1 MKKGLIKK
9 VVASALLG
17 IMTMGFVGCGA
28 SNNKS
33 ATGTKDLLETI
44 QENGKVVVGMSAD
57 YAPYEFHYIET
68 IQENGKVVVGM
79 SADYAPYEFH
89 YIDENGKDVI
99 GGFDVDIANEIAN
112 AIGVELVIQ
121 EMDFDALVAALPA
134 GKIDLVV
141 SGMNPTEERAKV
153 VDFSEIYYNSQH
165 GILVRSEDVDKYKT
179 FADLEDL
186 VVSGMNPTEERAKV
200 VDFSEIYY
208 NSQHGILVRS
218 EDVDKY
224 KTFADLEG
232 AKVGAQLGS
241 TQEQIARSEV
251 PNADLQLLNN
261 VNNLI
266 LELKAG
272 KVDAVIMEKPVAE
285 MAVKSNPELAV
296 GTPIYEDKT
305 GGNAVGMAK
314 NNPELLAKINEVI
327 KELNETGKMDEY
339 IVKANELAGS
349 VNIVE

>member
-9 VVASALLG
+9 VVASTLLG

-33 ATGTKDLLETI
+33 ATETKDLLETI
-44 QENGKVVVGMSAD
+44 QEK
-57 YAPYEFHYIET
+57 
-68 IQENGKVVVGM
+68 GKVVVGM

-112 AIGVELVIQ
+112 SLGVELVIQ

-134 GKIDLVV
+134 GKIDLVI
-141 SGMNPTEERAKV
+141 SGMNPTEK
-153 VDFSEIYYNSQH
+153 
-165 GILVRSEDVDKYKT
+165 
-179 FADLEDL
+179 
-186 VVSGMNPTEERAKV
+186 RAKV

-232 AKVGAQLGS
+232 VKVGTQLGS
-241 TQEQIARSEV
+241 TQEQISRNEI

-272 KVDAVIMEKPVAE
+272 KIDAIVMEKPVAE

-296 GTPIYEDKT
+296 GNPIYEEES
-305 GGNAVGMAK
+305 GGNAVGIAK
-314 NNPELLAKINEVI
+314 GNEELLAKINEVI
-327 KELNETGKMDEY
+327 KNLNDSGKMDEY

>member
-17 IMTMGFVGCGA
+17 IMTMGLVGCG
-28 SNNKS
+28 SSDNSSSEGNK
-33 ATGTKDLLETI
+33 KDLLDTI
-44 QENGKVVVGMSAD
+44 QEK
-57 YAPYEFHYIET
+57 
-68 IQENGKVVVGM
+68 GKVVVGM

-112 AIGVELVIQ
+112 ELGVELVIQ

-134 GKIDLVV
+134 GKVDLVI

-153 VDFSEIYYNSQH
+153 VDFSEVYYNSQH
-165 GILVRSEDVDKYKT
+165 GILVR
-179 FADLEDL
+179 A
-186 VVSGMNPTEERAKV
+186 
-200 VDFSEIYY
+200 
-208 NSQHGILVRS
+208 

-241 TQEQIARSEV
+241 TQEQIAKNEI
-251 PNADLQLLNN
+251 PNADLQLLAN

-266 LELKAG
+266 LELKSG
-272 KVDAVIMEKPVAE
+272 KVDAIIMEKPVAQ

-296 GTPIYEDKT
+296 GEPTYEEES
-305 GGNAVGMAK
+305 GGNAVGIAK
-314 NNPELLAKINEVI
+314 GNEKLLAKVNEVI

-339 IVKANELAGS
+339 IVKANELAAS
-349 VNIVE
+349 ANIVE

>member
-28 SNNKS
+28 SNKS
-33 ATGTKDLLETI
+33 EKESKDLLATI
-44 QENGKVVVGMSAD
+44 QEKGKVVVGMSAD
-57 YAPYEFHYIET
+57 YAPYEFHYIN
-68 IQENGKVVVGM
+68 ENG
-79 SADYAPYEFH
+79 E
-89 YIDENGKDVI
+89 DVI
-99 GGFDVDIANEIAN
+99 GGFDVDIANEIAS
-112 AIGVELVIQ
+112 ALGVELVIQ

-134 GKIDLVV
+134 GKI
-141 SGMNPTEERAKV
+141 
-153 VDFSEIYYNSQH
+153 
-165 GILVRSEDVDKYKT
+165 
-179 FADLEDL
+179 DL

>member
-28 SNNKS
+28 SNKS
-33 ATGTKDLLETI
+33 ATGAKDLLE
-44 QENGKVVVGMSAD
+44 K
-57 YAPYEFHYIET
+57 

-112 AIGVELVIQ
+112 SLGVELVIQ

-134 GKIDLVV
+134 GKIDLV
-141 SGMNPTEERAKV
+141 
-153 VDFSEIYYNSQH
+153 I
-165 GILVRSEDVDKYKT
+165 
-179 FADLEDL
+179 
-186 VVSGMNPTEERAKV
+186 SGMNPTEERAKV

-232 AKVGAQLGS
+232 IKVGAQLGS
-241 TQEQIARSEV
+241 TQEQIARNEI

-314 NNPELLAKINEVI
+314 NNPELLSKINEVI

>member
-17 IMTMGFVGCGA
+17 IMTMGLVGCG
-28 SNNKS
+28 S
-33 ATGTKDLLETI
+33 ADNTSSKETKDLLETI
-44 QENGKVVVGMSAD
+44 QEK
-57 YAPYEFHYIET
+57 
-68 IQENGKVVVGM
+68 GKVVVGM

-99 GGFDVDIANEIAN
+99 GGFDVDIANEIED

-121 EMDFDALVAALPA
+121 EMDFDALVTALPA
-134 GKIDLVV
+134 GKVDLVI

-153 VDFSEIYYNSQH
+153 VDFSEVYYNSQH
-165 GILVRSEDVDKYKT
+165 GILVR
-179 FADLEDL
+179 A
-186 VVSGMNPTEERAKV
+186 
-200 VDFSEIYY
+200 
-208 NSQHGILVRS
+208 

-241 TQEQIARSEV
+241 TQEQIAKNEI
-251 PNADLQLLNN
+251 PNADLQLLAN

-266 LELKAG
+266 LELKSG
-272 KVDAVIMEKPVAE
+272 KVDAIIMEKPVAQ

-296 GTPIYEDKT
+296 GEPTYEEES
-305 GGNAVGMAK
+305 GGNAVGIAK
-314 NNPELLAKINEVI
+314 NNPELLAKVNEVI

-349 VNIVE
+349 VKIVE

>member
-28 SNNKS
+28 SNKS
-33 ATGTKDLLETI
+33 EKESKDLLATI
-44 QENGKVVVGMSAD
+44 QEKGKVVVGMSAD
-57 YAPYEFHYIET
+57 YAPYEFHYIN
-68 IQENGKVVVGM
+68 ENG
-79 SADYAPYEFH
+79 E
-89 YIDENGKDVI
+89 DVI
-99 GGFDVDIANEIAN
+99 GGFDVDIANEIAS
-112 AIGVELVIQ
+112 ALGVELVIQ

-179 FADLEDL
+179 FADLEG
-186 VVSGMNPTEERAKV
+186 V
-200 VDFSEIYY
+200 
-208 NSQHGILVRS
+208 
-218 EDVDKY
+218 
-224 KTFADLEG
+224 
-232 AKVGAQLGS
+232 KVGAQLGS
-241 TQEQIARSEV
+241 TQEQIARNEI

>member
-9 VVASALLG
+9 VVATALLG
-17 IMTMGFVGCGA
+17 IMTMGLVGCG
-28 SNNKS
+28 SSDNSSSEGNK
-33 ATGTKDLLETI
+33 KDLLDTI
-44 QENGKVVVGMSAD
+44 QEK
-57 YAPYEFHYIET
+57 
-68 IQENGKVVVGM
+68 GKVVVGM

-99 GGFDVDIANEIAN
+99 GGFDVDIANEIAD
-112 AIGVELVIQ
+112 ALGVELVIQ

-134 GKIDLVV
+134 GKVDLVI

-153 VDFSEIYYNSQH
+153 VDFSEVYYNSQH
-165 GILVRSEDVDKYKT
+165 GILVR
-179 FADLEDL
+179 A
-186 VVSGMNPTEERAKV
+186 
-200 VDFSEIYY
+200 
-208 NSQHGILVRS
+208 

-241 TQEQIARSEV
+241 TQEQIAKNEI
-251 PNADLQLLNN
+251 PNADLQLLAN

-266 LELKAG
+266 LELKSG
-272 KVDAVIMEKPVAE
+272 KVDAIIMEKPVAQ

-296 GTPIYEDKT
+296 GEPTYEEES
-305 GGNAVGMAK
+305 GGNAVGIAK
-314 NNPELLAKINEVI
+314 GNEKLLAKVNEVI

-339 IVKANELAGS
+339 IVKANELAAS
-349 VNIVE
+349 ANIVE

>member
-9 VVASALLG
+9 VIASALLG
-17 IMTMGFVGCGA
+17 IMTMGLVGCG
-28 SNNKS
+28 S
-33 ATGTKDLLETI
+33 ADNTSSKETKDLLETI
-44 QENGKVVVGMSAD
+44 QEK
-57 YAPYEFHYIET
+57 
-68 IQENGKVVVGM
+68 GKVVVGM

-99 GGFDVDIANEIAN
+99 GGFDVDIANEIAD

-134 GKIDLVV
+134 GKIDLVI

-165 GILVRSEDVDKYKT
+165 GILVR
-179 FADLEDL
+179 A
-186 VVSGMNPTEERAKV
+186 
-200 VDFSEIYY
+200 
-208 NSQHGILVRS
+208 

-241 TQEQIARSEV
+241 TQEQIAKDEI
-251 PNADLQLLNN
+251 PNADLQLLAN

-266 LELKAG
+266 LELKSG
-272 KVDAVIMEKPVAE
+272 KVDAIVMEKPVAE
-285 MAVKSNPELAV
+285 MAVKTNPELAV
-296 GTPIYEDKT
+296 GKPTYEEES
-305 GGNAVGMAK
+305 GGNAVGVAK
-314 NNPELLAKINEVI
+314 GNEDLLAKVNEVI

-339 IVKANELAGS
+339 IVKANKLAGS
-349 VNIVE
+349 VKIVE

>member
-17 IMTMGFVGCGA
+17 IMTMGLVGCG
-28 SNNKS
+28 S
-33 ATGTKDLLETI
+33 ADNTSSKETKDLLETI
-44 QENGKVVVGMSAD
+44 QEK
-57 YAPYEFHYIET
+57 
-68 IQENGKVVVGM
+68 GKVVVGM

-89 YIDENGKDVI
+89 YIDENGQDVI
-99 GGFDVDIANEIAN
+99 GGFDVDIANEIAD

-134 GKIDLVV
+134 GKIDLVI

-165 GILVRSEDVDKYKT
+165 GILVR
-179 FADLEDL
+179 A
-186 VVSGMNPTEERAKV
+186 
-200 VDFSEIYY
+200 
-208 NSQHGILVRS
+208 

-241 TQEQIARSEV
+241 TQEQIAKDEI
-251 PNADLQLLNN
+251 PNADLQLLAN

-266 LELKAG
+266 LELKSG
-272 KVDAVIMEKPVAE
+272 KVDAIVMEKPVAE
-285 MAVKSNPELAV
+285 MAVKTNPELAV
-296 GTPIYEDKT
+296 GKPTYEEES
-305 GGNAVGMAK
+305 GGNAVGVAK
-314 NNPELLAKINEVI
+314 GNEDLLAKVNEVI

-339 IVKANELAGS
+339 ILKANELAAS
-349 VNIVE
+349 ANIVE

>member
-9 VVASALLG
+9 VIASTLLG

-28 SNNKS
+28 SDN
-33 ATGTKDLLETI
+33 ATATADKKETKDLLETI
-44 QENGKVVVGMSAD
+44 QEKGK
-57 YAPYEFHYIET
+57 I
-68 IQENGKVVVGM
+68 VVGM

-99 GGFDVDIANEIAN
+99 GGFDVDIANEIAD
-112 AIGVELVIQ
+112 ALGVELVIQ

-134 GKIDLVV
+134 GKVDLVI
-141 SGMNPTEERAKV
+141 SGMNATEERAKV
-153 VDFSEIYYNSQH
+153 VDFSEVYYNSQH
-165 GILVRSEDVDKYKT
+165 GILVRAEDVDKYQT
-179 FADLEDL
+179 FD
-186 VVSGMNPTEERAKV
+186 
-200 VDFSEIYY
+200 
-208 NSQHGILVRS
+208 
-218 EDVDKY
+218 
-224 KTFADLEG
+224 DLEG

-241 TQEQIARSEV
+241 TQEQIARTEI

-285 MAVKSNPELAV
+285 MAVQSNPELAV
-296 GTPIYEDKT
+296 GNPIYEDKS
-305 GGNAVGMAK
+305 GGSAVGMAK

-327 KELNETGKMDEY
+327 KNLRESGKIDEY
-339 IVKANELAGS
+339 IVKANELAGNAD
-349 VNIVE
+349 VVE

>member
-9 VVASALLG
+9 VVTTALLG

-28 SNNKS
+28 ADNTS
-33 ATGTKDLLETI
+33 AAGDKKETKDLLETI
-44 QENGKVVVGMSAD
+44 QEK
-57 YAPYEFHYIET
+57 
-68 IQENGKVVVGM
+68 GKVVVGM

-99 GGFDVDIANEIAN
+99 GGFDVDIANEIAD
-112 AIGVELVIQ
+112 ALGVELVIQ

-134 GKIDLVV
+134 GKVDLVI

-165 GILVRSEDVDKYKT
+165 GILVR
-179 FADLEDL
+179 A
-186 VVSGMNPTEERAKV
+186 
-200 VDFSEIYY
+200 
-208 NSQHGILVRS
+208 

-232 AKVGAQLGS
+232 VKVGAQLGS
-241 TQEQIARSEV
+241 TQEQIARSEI

-285 MAVKSNPELAV
+285 MAIKSNPELAV
-296 GTPIYEDKT
+296 GNPIYEDKT

-327 KELNETGKMDEY
+327 KELNESGKMDEY

-349 VNIVE
+349 ADIVE

>member
-17 IMTMGFVGCGA
+17 IMTIGFVGCGA
-28 SNNKS
+28 SDKAS
-33 ATGTKDLLETI
+33 ANGESKDLLEKI
-44 QENGKVVVGMSAD
+44 QEKG
-57 YAPYEFHYIET
+57 E
-68 IQENGKVVVGM
+68 VVVGM

-89 YIDENGKDVI
+89 YIDENGEDVI
-99 GGFDVDIANEIAN
+99 GGFDVDIANEIADSL
-112 AIGVELVIQ
+112 GVKLVIQ

-134 GKIDLVV
+134 GKIDLVI

-165 GILVRSEDVDKYKT
+165 GILVR
-179 FADLEDL
+179 A
-186 VVSGMNPTEERAKV
+186 
-200 VDFSEIYY
+200 
-208 NSQHGILVRS
+208 

-232 AKVGAQLGS
+232 VKVGAQLGS
-241 TQEQIARSEV
+241 TQEQIARSEI

-272 KVDAVIMEKPVAE
+272 KVDAIIMEKPVAE
-285 MAVKSNPELAV
+285 MAIKSNPELAV
-296 GTPIYEDKT
+296 GNPIYEDKT

-327 KELNETGKMDEY
+327 KELNESGKMDEY

-349 VNIVE
+349 ADIVE